1 LFEIVRPGM
10 IRYVASFLLGLILI
24 GSCINE
30 KSFIEKES
38 NLFYQQA
45 SVPEVIDF
53 NFHVR
58 PILSDKCFKCHGPD
72 KAKIEAGLSFASE
85 EDAFKALQTD
95 HTKHAII
102 PGDTTKSVLVERIKT
117 TNESIMMPPPDSYLV
132 LSNYEKEV
140 LIKWIDQ
147 GAKWK
152 KHWSFLPLAK
162 VNPPSVNGDVYNEI
176 DNFVLAKLEGQSLDL
191 SNPAAKN
198 YLIRRIAFDLT
209 GLPPTIK
216 DIEDYINNSSPSAT
230 EDLIDKYLN
239 SIAYAENMTSYWLDV
254 ARYADTHG
262 YQDDLER
269 TMWPWRDWVIHAFN
283 TNMKYDD
290 FVSVQLSGD
299 LLPNATKEQI
309 IATAFNRNHKITQE
323 GGVIPEEY
331 RVEYVADR
339 TLTFGKAFL
348 GLSMECARCHDHKY
362 DPISQEDYFSLFAF
376 FNNVPEKGLITEYGG
391 VPDPYIKLTKKE
403 IDEQLTFIN
412 NLDTLEEIPLMVMK
426 DQKKIRKTYIL
437 NRGEYDKPTRE
448 VFAKPPS
455 SLNSFASY
463 KPNRKG
469 LSDWLFDK
477 SNPLTSR
484 VIVNRLWQICF
495 GNGIV
500 ATADDFGNQGAL
512 PTHPELLDFLAIKF
526 MDEDWDIKKM
536 LKFILMSK
544 TYQQTSRASSK
555 VLDWDP
561 ENRFLARA
569 PRLRLTAEKI
579 TDHMLATSELL
590 VETVGGPSVKP
601 FQPEGL
607 WQETTGGGGGSTSKY
622 VKDKGDK
629 QYRRSLY
636 TFWKRTVPPPG
647 MLTFD
652 AVTRDFCMVKRE
664 VTSTP
669 LQALVMMNDPRI
681 IEASRSLAYIA
692 FENSS
697 ELNSQ
702 IKYMFY
708 KATSRLPNEEEQAL
722 LLSYH
727 KDEMQRFSENL
738 NDAKDL
744 IAIGDLEHR
753 DLTASGISD
762 VDVAALTMVANTIFN
777 LDESITRS

>member
-1 LFEIVRPGM
+1 MVK
-10 IRYVASFLLGLILI
+10 YVAIFLLALILI
-24 GSCINE
+24 GACVNDKSLIDQDCII
-30 KSFIEKES
+30 SSQF
-38 NLFYQQA
+38 A
-45 SVPEVIDF
+45 SIPEAIDF

-72 KAKIEAGLSFASE
+72 KSKVESGLSFATE
-85 EDAFKALQTD
+85 EEAFKALQSD
-95 HTKHAII
+95 LSKHAIV
-102 PGDTTKSVLVERIKT
+102 PGDTLNSMLVKRIKST
-117 TNESIMMPPPDSYLV
+117 DGSFMMPPPDSYLA
-132 LSNYEKEV
+132 LSDYEKKV

-147 GAKWK
+147 GAQWK
-152 KHWSFLPLAK
+152 KHWSFIPLNE
-162 VNPPSVNGDVYNEI
+162 VVDVPEVEGEVSNEI
-176 DNFVLAKLEGQSLDL
+176 DNFILSKLEEQSLEF
-191 SNPAAKN
+191 SNPASKN
-198 YLIRRIAFDLT
+198 YLIRRISFDLT
-209 GLPPTIK
+209 GLPPSIK
-216 DIEDYINNSSPSAT
+216 DIEHYVNSSSPSSI
-230 EDLIDKYLN
+230 EDLVDKYLS
-239 SIAYAENMTSYWLDV
+239 SISYAENMTSQWLDV

-269 TMWPWRDWVIHAFN
+269 IMWPWRDWVIHAFN
-283 TNMKYDD
+283 SNMRYDD
-290 FVSVQLSGD
+290 FVSLQLSGD

-362 DPISQEDYFSLFAF
+362 DPVSQEDYFSLFAF
-376 FNNVPEKGLITEYGG
+376 FNNVPEKGLISEYGG
-391 VPDPYIKLTKKE
+391 IPEPYIKLTKKE

-412 NLDTLEEIPLMVMK
+412 NLDTLEEIPLMIMK
-426 DQKKIRKTYIL
+426 DQNKVRKTYIL

-455 SLNSFASY
+455 SLNSFAAY

-469 LSDWLFDK
+469 LSDWLFDR

-512 PTHPELLDFLAIKF
+512 PTHPELLDFLAVKF
-526 MDEDWDIKKM
+526 MDDGWDIKKM
-536 LKFILMSK
+536 LKFIIMSK
-544 TYQQTSRASSK
+544 TYQQTSRTTPEFIE
-555 VLDWDP
+555 WDP
-561 ENRFLARA
+561 ENRFFARA
-569 PRLRLTAEKI
+569 PRLRLSAEKI
-579 TDHMLATSELL
+579 IDHMLATSELL

-607 WQETTGGGGGSTSKY
+607 WQETTGGGGGSTAKY

-669 LQALVMMNDPRI
+669 LQALIMMNNPRM
-681 IEASRSLAYIA
+681 IEASRNLAYIA
-692 FENSS
+692 FESKDDL
-697 ELNSQ
+697 ESQ
-702 IKYMFY
+702 IVYMFY
-708 KATSRLPNEEEQAL
+708 KATSRLPNEEERNIL
-722 LLSYH
+722 T
-727 KDEMQRFSENL
+727 KFFKEEKERFTINDE
-738 NDAKDL
+738 DAKAL
-744 IAIGDLEHR
+744 IDIGDLKQR
-753 DLTASGISD
+753 DMASDAITD
-762 VDVAALTMVANTIFN
+762 ADVAALTMVANAIFN

>member
-1 LFEIVRPGM
+1 MVK
-10 IRYVASFLLGLILI
+10 YVAIFLLALILI
-24 GSCINE
+24 GACVNDKSLIDQDCII
-30 KSFIEKES
+30 SSQF
-38 NLFYQQA
+38 A
-45 SVPEVIDF
+45 SIPEAIDF

-72 KAKIEAGLSFASE
+72 KSKVESGLSFATE
-85 EDAFKALQTD
+85 EEAFKALQSD
-95 HTKHAII
+95 LSKHAIV
-102 PGDTTKSVLVERIKT
+102 PGDTLNSMLVKRIKST
-117 TNESIMMPPPDSYLV
+117 DGSFMMPPPGSYLA
-132 LSNYEKEV
+132 LSDYEKKV

-147 GAKWK
+147 GAQWK
-152 KHWSFLPLAK
+152 KHWSFIPLNE
-162 VNPPSVNGDVYNEI
+162 VVDVPEVEGEVSNEI
-176 DNFVLAKLEGQSLDL
+176 DNFILSKLEEQSLEF
-191 SNPAAKN
+191 SNPASKN
-198 YLIRRIAFDLT
+198 YLIRRISFDLT
-209 GLPPTIK
+209 GLPPSIK
-216 DIEDYINNSSPSAT
+216 DIEHYVNSSSPSSI
-230 EDLIDKYLN
+230 EDLVDKYLS
-239 SIAYAENMTSYWLDV
+239 SISYAENMTSQWLDV

-269 TMWPWRDWVIHAFN
+269 IMWPWRDWVIHAFN
-283 TNMKYDD
+283 SNMRYND
-290 FVSVQLSGD
+290 FVSLQLSGD

-362 DPISQEDYFSLFAF
+362 DPVSQEDYFSLFAF
-376 FNNVPEKGLITEYGG
+376 FNNVPERGLISEYGG
-391 VPDPYIKLTKKE
+391 IPEPYIKLTKKE

-412 NLDTLEEIPLMVMK
+412 NLDTLEEIPLMIMK
-426 DQKKIRKTYIL
+426 DQNKVRKTYIL

-455 SLNSFASY
+455 SLNSFAAY

-469 LSDWLFDK
+469 LSDWLFDR

-512 PTHPELLDFLAIKF
+512 PTHPELLDFLAVKF
-526 MDEDWDIKKM
+526 MDDGWDIKKM
-536 LKFILMSK
+536 LKFIIMSK
-544 TYQQTSRASSK
+544 TYQQTSRTTPEFIE
-555 VLDWDP
+555 WDP
-561 ENRFLARA
+561 ENRFFARA
-569 PRLRLTAEKI
+569 PRLRLSAEKI
-579 TDHMLATSELL
+579 IDHMLATSELL

-607 WQETTGGGGGSTSKY
+607 WQETTGGGGGSTAKY

-669 LQALVMMNDPRI
+669 LQALIMMNNPRM
-681 IEASRSLAYIA
+681 IEASRNLAYIA
-692 FENSS
+692 FESKDDL
-697 ELNSQ
+697 ESQ
-702 IKYMFY
+702 IVYMFY
-708 KATSRLPNEEEQAL
+708 KATSRLPNEEERNIL
-722 LLSYH
+722 T
-727 KDEMQRFSENL
+727 KFFKEEKERFTINDE
-738 NDAKDL
+738 DAKAL
-744 IAIGDLEHR
+744 IDIGDLKQR
-753 DLTASGISD
+753 DMASDAITD
-762 VDVAALTMVANTIFN
+762 ADVAALTMVANAIFN

>member
-1 LFEIVRPGM
+1 MVK
-10 IRYVASFLLGLILI
+10 YVAIFLLALILI
-24 GSCINE
+24 GACVNDKSLIDQDCII
-30 KSFIEKES
+30 SSQF
-38 NLFYQQA
+38 A
-45 SVPEVIDF
+45 SIPEAIDF

-72 KAKIEAGLSFASE
+72 KSKVESGLSFATE
-85 EDAFKALQTD
+85 EEAFKALQSD
-95 HTKHAII
+95 LSKHAIV
-102 PGDTTKSVLVERIKT
+102 PGDTLNSMLVKRIKST
-117 TNESIMMPPPDSYLV
+117 DGSFMMPPPGSYLA
-132 LSNYEKEV
+132 LSDYEKKV

-147 GAKWK
+147 GAQWK
-152 KHWSFLPLAK
+152 KHWSFIPLNE
-162 VNPPSVNGDVYNEI
+162 VVDVPEVEGEVSNEI
-176 DNFVLAKLEGQSLDL
+176 DNFILSKLEEQSLEF
-191 SNPAAKN
+191 SNPASKN
-198 YLIRRIAFDLT
+198 YLIRRISFDLT
-209 GLPPTIK
+209 GLPPSIK
-216 DIEDYINNSSPSAT
+216 DIEHYVNSSSPSSI
-230 EDLIDKYLN
+230 EDLVDKYLS
-239 SIAYAENMTSYWLDV
+239 SISYAENMTSQWLDV

-269 TMWPWRDWVIHAFN
+269 IMWPWRDWVIHAFN
-283 TNMKYDD
+283 SNMRYND
-290 FVSVQLSGD
+290 FVSLQLSGD

-362 DPISQEDYFSLFAF
+362 DPVSQEDYFSLFAF
-376 FNNVPEKGLITEYGG
+376 FNNVPEKGLISEYGG
-391 VPDPYIKLTKKE
+391 IPEPYIKLTKKE

-412 NLDTLEEIPLMVMK
+412 NLDTLEEIPLMIMK
-426 DQKKIRKTYIL
+426 DQNKVRKTYIL

-455 SLNSFASY
+455 SLNSFAAY

-469 LSDWLFDK
+469 LSDWLFDR

-512 PTHPELLDFLAIKF
+512 PTHPELLDFLAVKF
-526 MDEDWDIKKM
+526 MDDGWDIKKM
-536 LKFILMSK
+536 LKFIIMSK
-544 TYQQTSRASSK
+544 TYQQTSRTTPEFIE
-555 VLDWDP
+555 WDP
-561 ENRFLARA
+561 ENRFFARA
-569 PRLRLTAEKI
+569 PRLRLSAEKI
-579 TDHMLATSELL
+579 IDHMLATSELL

-607 WQETTGGGGGSTSKY
+607 WQETTGGGGGSTAKY

-669 LQALVMMNDPRI
+669 LQALIMMNNPRM
-681 IEASRSLAYIA
+681 IEASRNLAYIA
-692 FENSS
+692 FESKDDL
-697 ELNSQ
+697 ESQ
-702 IKYMFY
+702 IVYMFY
-708 KATSRLPNEEEQAL
+708 KATSRLPNEEERNIL
-722 LLSYH
+722 T
-727 KDEMQRFSENL
+727 KFFKEEKERFTINDE
-738 NDAKDL
+738 DAKAL
-744 IAIGDLEHR
+744 IDIGDLKQR
-753 DLTASGISD
+753 DMASDAITD
-762 VDVAALTMVANTIFN
+762 ADVAALTMVANAIFN